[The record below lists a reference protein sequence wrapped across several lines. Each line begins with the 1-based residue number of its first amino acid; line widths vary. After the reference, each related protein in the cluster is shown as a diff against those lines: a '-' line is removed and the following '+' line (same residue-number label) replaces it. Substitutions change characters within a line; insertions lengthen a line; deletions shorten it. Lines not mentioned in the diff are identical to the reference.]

1 MKSPPTSNNSLLIPL
16 SPSSLLSNMSTTEQ
30 IISLFE
36 GLSFADKLSLN
47 ERLASTIRKEGGGQ
61 TATPQKKR
69 GPKAKTADG
78 EPKPKRKAA
87 IGTLAWM
94 AYVKHIKETRPGDM
108 EGLSKESEKLTL
120 IKGIRAEEPDAY
132 NVFVAEWK
140 EAHKED
146 AASSTEAESEDDSA
160 SVASASAPAAA
171 AAAATPAAPAT
182 PAPKAQTA
190 AEKIAA
196 IKSSNTKV
204 GGGATATPA
213 KTAAPATVPAA
224 PKKAVK
230 KVTVKEDATMPIK
243 EIDGVS
249 YWHHPT
255 SNKLWE
261 KTGDDTVSGTGPFV
275 GFFQP
280 GNKEEPIRYD
290 GEFEE

>member
-1 MKSPPTSNNSLLIPL
+1 
-16 SPSSLLSNMSTTEQ
+16 MSTTEQ

-47 ERLASTIRKEGGGQ
+47 ERLASAMRKEGGGQ

-132 NVFVAEWK
+132 NTFVAEWK
-140 EAHKED
+140 DSHKED
-146 AASSTEAESEDDSA
+146 AASVISSAEEVESEEESA
-160 SVASASAPAAA
+160 SVSASAPAPAPTAA
-171 AAAATPAAPAT
+171 ASPAPAV
-182 PAPKAQTA
+182 KAQSA
-190 AEKIAA
+190 ADKIAA
-196 IKSSNTKV
+196 IKASNAKV
-204 GGGATATPA
+204 GGASTPVKSA
-213 KTAAPATVPAA
+213 AAPAPAAPAA
-224 PKKAVK
+224 PKKPVK
-230 KVTVKEDATMPIK
+230 KVTVKEDATMPVK

-261 KTGDDTVSGTGPFV
+261 KTGDDTVTGTGPFV

-290 GEFEE
+290 GEFDE

>member
-1 MKSPPTSNNSLLIPL
+1 
-16 SPSSLLSNMSTTEQ
+16 MSTTEQ

-78 EPKPKRKAA
+78 QPKPKRKAA

-132 NVFVAEWK
+132 KAFVAEWK
-140 EAHKED
+140 ESHKED

-160 SVASASAPAAA
+160 SVASSSASASASASAPA
-171 AAAATPAAPAT
+171 PAPAPAPAT

-190 AEKIAA
+190 AEKIAV
-196 IKSSNTKV
+196 IKSSNAKV
-204 GGGATATPA
+204 GGGAAATPV

>member
-1 MKSPPTSNNSLLIPL
+1 
-16 SPSSLLSNMSTTEQ
+16 MSTTEQ

-47 ERLASTIRKEGGGQ
+47 ERLASAMRKEGGGQ

-69 GPKAKTADG
+69 GPKAKADG

-94 AYVKHIKETRPGDM
+94 AYVKHIKETRPEAL

-120 IKGIRAEEPDAY
+120 IKGIRADEPEAY
-132 NVFVAEWK
+132 NTFVAEWK
-140 EAHKED
+140 DSHKED
-146 AASSTEAESEDDSA
+146 AASVISSAEEVESEEESA
-160 SVASASAPAAA
+160 SVSASAPAAPAAA
-171 AAAATPAAPAT
+171 AAAPAA
-182 PAPKAQTA
+182 KALSA

-196 IKSSNTKV
+196 IKSSNAKV
-204 GGGATATPA
+204 GGASTPV
-213 KTAAPATVPAA
+213 KTAAAPAAAAAAAPGA
-224 PKKAVK
+224 PKKPVK
-230 KVTVKEDATMPIK
+230 KVTVKEDATMPVK

-249 YWHHPT
+249 YWHHPA

-261 KTGDDTVSGTGPFV
+261 KTGDDTVNGTGPFV

-280 GNKEEPIRYD
+280 GNKDEPIRYD
-290 GEFEE
+290 GEFDE

>member
-1 MKSPPTSNNSLLIPL
+1 
-16 SPSSLLSNMSTTEQ
+16 MSTTEQ

-47 ERLASTIRKEGGGQ
+47 ERLASAMRKEGGGQ

-94 AYVKHIKETRPGDM
+94 AYVKHIKETRPDAL
-108 EGLSKESEKLTL
+108 EGLTKESEKLTF
-120 IKGIRAEEPDAY
+120 IKGIRADEPEAY
-132 NVFVAEWK
+132 NTFVAEWK
-140 EAHKED
+140 DSHKED
-146 AASSTEAESEDDSA
+146 AASVISSAEEVESEEESA
-160 SVASASAPAAA
+160 SVSASAPAPAPTAA
-171 AAAATPAAPAT
+171 ASPAPAV
-182 PAPKAQTA
+182 KAQSA
-190 AEKIAA
+190 ADKIAA
-196 IKSSNTKV
+196 IKASNAKV
-204 GGGATATPA
+204 GGASTPVKSA
-213 KTAAPATVPAA
+213 AAPAPAAPAA
-224 PKKAVK
+224 PKKPVK
-230 KVTVKEDATMPIK
+230 KVTVKEDATMPVK

-261 KTGDDTVSGTGPFV
+261 KTGDDTVTGTGPFV

-290 GEFEE
+290 GEFDE

>member
-1 MKSPPTSNNSLLIPL
+1 MKSPPTSNKSLLIPL

-47 ERLASTIRKEGGGQ
+47 ERLASAMRKEGGGQ

-132 NVFVAEWK
+132 KAFVAEWK
-140 EAHKED
+140 ESHKED

-160 SVASASAPAAA
+160 SVASASAPA
-171 AAAATPAAPAT
+171 PAPAPAT

-196 IKSSNTKV
+196 IKSSNAKV
-204 GGGATATPA
+204 GGGATATPL
-213 KTAAPATVPAA
+213 KTATPATTPPAPPA

-290 GEFEE
+290 GEFDE

>member
-1 MKSPPTSNNSLLIPL
+1 
-16 SPSSLLSNMSTTEQ
+16 MSTTEQ

-47 ERLASTIRKEGGGQ
+47 ERLASAMRKEGGGQ

-94 AYVKHIKETRPGDM
+94 AYVKHIKETRPQAL
-108 EGLSKESEKLTL
+108 EGLTKESEKLTL
-120 IKGIRAEEPDAY
+120 IKGIRADEPEAY
-132 NVFVAEWK
+132 NTFVAEWK
-140 EAHKED
+140 DSHKED
-146 AASSTEAESEDDSA
+146 AASVISSAEEVDSEEESA
-160 SVASASAPAAA
+160 SVSASAPAA
-171 AAAATPAAPAT
+171 PAAPAAA
-182 PAPKAQTA
+182 PAAKALSA

-196 IKSSNTKV
+196 IKSSNAKA
-204 GGGATATPA
+204 GGASTPV
-213 KTAAPATVPAA
+213 KSAAPAAAAAAAPGA
-224 PKKAVK
+224 PKKPVK
-230 KVTVKEDATMPIK
+230 KVTVKEDATMPVK

-249 YWHHPT
+249 YWHHPA

-261 KTGDDTVSGTGPFV
+261 KTGDDTVNGTGPFV

-290 GEFEE
+290 GEFDE

>member
-1 MKSPPTSNNSLLIPL
+1 
-16 SPSSLLSNMSTTEQ
+16 MSTTEQ

-47 ERLASTIRKEGGGQ
+47 ERLASAMRKEGGGQ

-132 NVFVAEWK
+132 NAFVAEWK
-140 EAHKED
+140 ESHKED

-171 AAAATPAAPAT
+171 APAAPATPTT

-190 AEKIAA
+190 AEKIAV

-204 GGGATATPA
+204 GGGATATPV
-213 KTAAPATVPAA
+213 KTAAPPAAAAAAAPTA

-280 GNKEEPIRYD
+280 GNKDEPIRYD

>member
-1 MKSPPTSNNSLLIPL
+1 
-16 SPSSLLSNMSTTEQ
+16 MSTTEQ

-47 ERLASTIRKEGGGQ
+47 ERLASAMRKEGGGQ

-94 AYVKHIKETRPGDM
+94 AYVKHIKETRPQAL
-108 EGLSKESEKLTL
+108 EGLTKESEKLTL
-120 IKGIRAEEPDAY
+120 IKGIRADEPEAY
-132 NVFVAEWK
+132 NTFVAEWK
-140 EAHKED
+140 DSHKED
-146 AASSTEAESEDDSA
+146 AASVISSAEEVDSEEESA
-160 SVASASAPAAA
+160 SVSASAPAA
-171 AAAATPAAPAT
+171 PAAPAAA
-182 PAPKAQTA
+182 PAAKALSA

-196 IKSSNTKV
+196 IKSSNAKA
-204 GGGATATPA
+204 GGASTPV
-213 KTAAPATVPAA
+213 KSAAPAAAAAAAPGA
-224 PKKAVK
+224 PKKPVK
-230 KVTVKEDATMPIK
+230 KVTVKEDATMPVK

-261 KTGDDTVSGTGPFV
+261 KTGDDTVTGTGPFV

-290 GEFEE
+290 GEFDE

>member
-1 MKSPPTSNNSLLIPL
+1 M
-16 SPSSLLSNMSTTEQ
+16 SSTEQ

-36 GLSFADKLSLN
+36 ALSFADKLSLN

-94 AYVKHIKETRPGDM
+94 AYVKHIKETRPDDM

-132 NVFVAEWK
+132 NAFVAEWK
-140 EAHKED
+140 ETHKDD
-146 AASSTEAESEDDSA
+146 AMSSTEAESEDDSA
-160 SVASASAPAAA
+160 SVASASAPAA
-171 AAAATPAAPAT
+171 PAAPA
-182 PAPKAQTA
+182 PVAAPKAQTA

-196 IKSSNTKV
+196 IKSSNAKV
-204 GGGATATPA
+204 GGGAAAATPVKA
-213 KTAAPATVPAA
+213 AAPAAAPAA
-224 PKKAVK
+224 PKKPVK

-249 YWHHPT
+249 YWHHPQ

-261 KTGDDTVSGTGPFV
+261 KTGEDTVSGTGPFV

-290 GEFEE
+290 GEFDE

>member
-1 MKSPPTSNNSLLIPL
+1 
-16 SPSSLLSNMSTTEQ
+16 MSTTEQ

-47 ERLASTIRKEGGGQ
+47 ERLASAMRKEGGGQ

-94 AYVKHIKETRPGDM
+94 AYVKHIKNTRPEAL
-108 EGLSKESEKLTL
+108 EGLSKESEKLTF
-120 IKGIRAEEPDAY
+120 IKGVRADEPEAY
-132 NVFVAEWK
+132 NTFVAEWK
-140 EAHKED
+140 DSHKED
-146 AASSTEAESEDDSA
+146 AASVISSAEEVESEEDSA
-160 SVASASAPAAA
+160 SVSAPAAA
-171 AAAATPAAPAT
+171 APAPA
-182 PAPKAQTA
+182 PAPVAKAQTA
-190 AEKIAA
+190 ADKIAA
-196 IKSSNTKV
+196 IKSSNAKA
-204 GGGATATPA
+204 GGASTPVKSA
-213 KTAAPATVPAA
+213 AAASAPATAPGA
-224 PKKAVK
+224 PKKPVK
-230 KVTVKEDATMPIK
+230 KVTVKEDATMPVK

-261 KTGDDTVSGTGPFV
+261 KTGDDTVTGTGPFV

-290 GEFEE
+290 GEFDE

>member
-1 MKSPPTSNNSLLIPL
+1 
-16 SPSSLLSNMSTTEQ
+16 MSTTEQ

-47 ERLASTIRKEGGGQ
+47 ERLASAMRKEGGGQ

-140 EAHKED
+140 ESHKED

-290 GEFEE
+290 GEFDE

>member
-1 MKSPPTSNNSLLIPL
+1 M
-16 SPSSLLSNMSTTEQ
+16 
-30 IISLFE
+30 
-36 GLSFADKLSLN
+36 
-47 ERLASTIRKEGGGQ
+47 RKEGGGQ

-94 AYVKHIKETRPGDM
+94 AYVKHIKETRP
-108 EGLSKESEKLTL
+108 EALKGLSKESEKLTF
-120 IKGIRAEEPDAY
+120 IKGIRADEPEAY
-132 NVFVAEWK
+132 NTFVAEWK
-140 EAHKED
+140 DSHKED
-146 AASSTEAESEDDSA
+146 AASVISSAEEVESEEDSA
-160 SVASASAPAAA
+160 SVSAPAPAPAPAPAAKAQSAADKIAAIKASNAKVGGASNAKVGGASTPVKSAAAPAAA
-171 AAAATPAAPAT
+171 APAA
-182 PAPKAQTA
+182 
-190 AEKIAA
+190 
-196 IKSSNTKV
+196 
-204 GGGATATPA
+204 
-213 KTAAPATVPAA
+213 PAA

-230 KVTVKEDATMPIK
+230 KVTVKEDATMPVK

-261 KTGDDTVSGTGPFV
+261 KTGDDTVTGTGPFV

-290 GEFEE
+290 GEFDE